1 MSTTKKNNALVAEG
15 KNNTNRNFKFE
26 ENRCF
31 KFPKAREK
39 LKKIRKEIYRKTEE
53 KRTKNDH
60 SSLFILGSKNI
71 VRLLAAKITK
81 SKIFEYFILLSI
93 MFTCVIMALDVPLA
107 NHDKSEMNIIAEKI
121 EIYLLAIFGTE
132 ALLKIIANGFI
143 LHPHSYLR
151 SLWNVIDFV
160 VIVIS
165 IVTLPGNGLAQV
177 NVKSLRAIRVLR
189 PLKLIT
195 GIPSLHVVMTSI
207 MRALIPLLQV
217 LFLLSF
223 VISIYAII
231 GLEFMVE
238 RFHYSCKNKTTGE
251 FVDIKKACDHLI
263 NGSFFVHGHKC
274 REGEICSRY
283 VPGVNYGITSF
294 DNIFLSVLT
303 VFQCV
308 TTEGWSDIMY
318 HTHDVMD
325 QNGYIWSTYYTTL
338 ILLGSFFMLNLVLGV
353 LSGEFAKER
362 LKVENRRAFINL
374 RQDKQLER
382 SSDFYL
388 KWISKGEELLITDEK
403 AYSKK
408 ISESINNVVSNK
420 NTAVNSAILFSS
432 NENMLK
438 NNQMYNLH
446 TFQLTIKHLRL
457 KVRNIIKNEIFFWF
471 VIAVVF
477 VNTGVMATYHYKE
490 PKWLDDTHKIAEK
503 VFISIFIVELLMKVF
518 ALTFHGY
525 CQSSLNVFELIV
537 IILSIFEAFTPLVA
551 GLRVLRCLR
560 LLRVFKVTRYWSTL
574 RNLVASLM
582 NAMNSILSL
591 LFLLLLY
598 MLITALLGMQLFSGK
613 FSKQN
618 EYPRTNFDSFPDS
631 LLAVFQVVTGEDWNT
646 VMYSG
651 MIAYGAPDSAAGILV
666 SLYFLFLVIFGNYT
680 LLNVF
685 LAIAVD
691 NLTNAEILTQ
701 DEEREEVKRKN
712 NNVITNNN
720 LDLPETHSTNFLCK
734 NSNEN
739 STAAVLDKL
748 MQDKDIQFCNEE
760 ANSAEDAEKLSLS
773 SEDNVVSNLPVIGF
787 SKIRMGAR
795 DSDVESLD
803 KYKSSVQKKW
813 LKIVDYSPTPNIF
826 LNVNAEILNKS
837 KLDDSSVKKNPVDQK
852 KLSDQIIRNIEQKNS
867 LRKRYIGNSIKN
879 NNTLKSSLKQY
890 MPLRKK
896 SLEEDFETQM
906 KHQGFLNMLK
916 VNLAQRKRINRSIPV
931 LNVSSLFI
939 FSPTNRFRLFCHK
952 IVNLRY
958 FDHFMIAVIIL
969 SSAALAVEDPIDR
982 YNEINSVLV
991 YCDYVFTIIFG
1002 LEIFLKIIDTG
1013 VILHKGAFLR
1023 NSWNKLDTF
1032 VFICS
1037 LLALIID
1044 SESSFLKILHVLR
1057 VLRPIKAIQKVKKL
1071 KLVFQCMVYSLK
1083 NVAFVLIIT
1092 FLMLF
1097 IFACIGVQLFQG
1109 RFYYCSDESR
1119 RTISECKGQYY
1130 IFESKESINKVQPQ
1144 INDRIWRRYDSNF
1157 DNVFDAILTL
1167 YISSTEDNW
1176 PTLMQNGMDVTGVD
1190 LGPLTKNSSYMAM
1203 YFVMFVVIFTFMII
1217 NIYIAL
1223 IILTF
1228 QKQGEKQ
1235 IHGELD
1241 RNQRDCLDHVL
1252 NAKPRERFM
1261 PKNKSSISFRV
1272 WLIVDSILFDYFIM
1286 LLIVLNCIQLMM
1298 KYNGMS
1304 QEYRNMLLSLNI
1316 GFTML
1321 YFMEAFLKIIAYR
1334 LNYFKDLWNLFD
1346 LAVILGGL
1354 LDIILTLKNSK
1365 FLDPSM
1371 FRLFRAARVMK
1382 LLRKGTNIRIMLWTF
1397 LQSFKALPY
1406 VTGLILLMSYVYA
1419 VIGMQLFGNI
1429 ALDGNVF
1436 HDKNNFRNVYRALL
1450 LLFRCSTGDNWSAI
1464 MYACY
1469 ASAKCDDIYTLK
1481 TKNIACGHTG
1491 LAILYFTSYIF
1502 FCMFLL
1508 LNLFVA
1514 VIMDNFEYLTRD
1526 TSILG
1531 PHHIDE
1537 FIRCWSEF
1545 DPQASG
1551 TISHDKLY
1559 GMMCYLSPPIGF
1571 GHKCP
1576 KVVAYK
1582 RLIRMNMPVNPDGTV
1597 SFYTTL
1603 LSLVRLSLDIC
1614 TKGDSFESDKELK
1627 TTIKFLWPKIKN
1639 LQKFFPNSTDEH
1651 QMTVGKIFCI
1661 KLLVMKFRK
1670 SREKNTEESSDS
1682 EPSSSHNVI
1691 HRLQSLIPGFKSQ
1704 KSSHSNQIT
1713 ELPNY
1718 TNDPSENLTNS
1729 FHRQTK
1735 LERKSRILNEE
1746 PSKRSLSWNN
1756 VAPHS
1761 LFYENKEKKKNINLN
1776 SFTSMLIRPSKSSYV
1791 FLESNEI
1798 NVLPELNVIDVYP
1811 GLKAIDASHESKVRS
1826 FDTENFLFN
1835 ENVSDF
1841 KSNKIREP
1849 DEKDSL
1855 SIQIRF
1861 NNSNTLYQNSNCKS
1875 IKFSSAPS
1883 LSNTFQAGDK
1893 NYIQK
1898 PYFDKSIPLISP
1910 LLLSPNYSEA
1920 SYKTSAQNSLHIN
1933 YNGNKEPDPVFKYQ
1947 LNGKNGMNHEVSER
1961 ARSISETQTM
1971 ETKDSN
1977 YIRYSYGSLRDKRES
1992 SKSFRFSS

>member
-1 MSTTKKNNALVAEG
+1 MSTTKKDNALVSEG
-15 KNNTNRNFKFE
+15 KININRNFKFE

-71 VRLLAAKITK
+71 VRLLAVKITK

-382 SSDFYL
+382 TSDFYL
-388 KWISKGEELLITDEK
+388 KWISKGE
-403 AYSKK
+403 
-408 ISESINNVVSNK
+408 
-420 NTAVNSAILFSS
+420 
-432 NENMLK
+432 
-438 NNQMYNLH
+438 
-446 TFQLTIKHLRL
+446 
-457 KVRNIIKNEIFFWF
+457 
-471 VIAVVF
+471 
-477 VNTGVMATYHYKE
+477 
-490 PKWLDDTHKIAEK
+490 IAEK

-720 LDLPETHSTNFLCK
+720 LDLPETRSTNFLCK
-734 NSNEN
+734 NSSEN
-739 STAAVLDKL
+739 STDAILDKL

-760 ANSAEDAEKLSLS
+760 ANSAENAEKLSLS

-787 SKIRMGAR
+787 SKFRMGAR

-837 KLDDSSVKKNPVDQK
+837 KLDDSSVKKNPGDEK
-852 KLSDQIIRNIEQKNS
+852 KLSDQIIRNIGQKNS
-867 LRKRYIGNSIKN
+867 LRKSYIGKSIKN

-1002 LEIFLKIIDTG
+1002 LEIFLKVIDTG

-1109 RFYYCSDESR
+1109 RFYYCNDESR
-1119 RTISECKGQYY
+1119 RTINECKGQYY
-1130 IFESKESINKVQPQ
+1130 KFESKESINKGQPQ
-1144 INDRIWRRYDSNF
+1144 ITDRTWQRYDSNF

-1176 PTLMQNGMDVTGVD
+1176 PTLMQNGMGVTGVD

-1551 TISHDKLY
+1551 TISHNKLY

-1614 TKGDSFESDKELK
+1614 TKGDNFESDKELK

-1639 LQKFFPNSTDEH
+1639 LQKFFPISTDEH

-1718 TNDPSENLTNS
+1718 RNDPSENLTNS
-1729 FHRQTK
+1729 IHRQTK

-1746 PSKRSLSWNN
+1746 SSRRSLSWNN
-1756 VAPHS
+1756 VAHS
-1761 LFYENKEKKKNINLN
+1761 QPLFYENKEKKKNINLN
-1776 SFTSMLIRPSKSSYV
+1776 SFTSILIPSSKSSYV

-1798 NVLPELNVIDVYP
+1798 NVLPELNAIDVYP
-1811 GLKAIDASHESKVRS
+1811 ELKAIDVSLESKVQS
-1826 FDTENFLFN
+1826 FDTENLLN
-1835 ENVSDF
+1835 ENLFDF
-1841 KSNKIREP
+1841 KSNKTRES

-1861 NNSNTLYQNSNCKS
+1861 NNSNTLYQNSNYKS
-1875 IKFSSAPS
+1875 IKCSSAPS
-1883 LSNTFQAGDK
+1883 LSSTFQAGDK
-1893 NYIQK
+1893 SYIQK
-1898 PYFDKSIPLISP
+1898 PGFDNSIPFISP

-1920 SYKTSAQNSLHIN
+1920 VYKISAQNSLHIN
-1933 YNGNKEPDPVFKYQ
+1933 YNGNKEPDPEFKYQ
-1947 LNGKNGMNHEVSER
+1947 LNGKNGMNHEVFER
-1961 ARSISETQTM
+1961 ARSTSETQTM
-1971 ETKDSN
+1971 ETKNSI
-1977 YIRYSYGSLRDKRES
+1977 YIRYSDGSLRDTREN
-1992 SKSFRFSS
+1992 SKNFRFSS